1 MRPCRGGGGVH
12 VVHLNFK
19 TSRVGVYRCLL
30 LIVGFAIT
38 VTIWPRVVVSC
49 REFHFTHCHYFL
61 GQVAYQNL
69 PWQGLL
75 FHSGR
80 TGDFSPTLP
89 MPFSVNF
96 LPCASVFVVFFNS
109 CANKTHALGRLQWQK
124 NNIPHN
130 HMNLSFTRWI
140 TLTIA

>member
-1 MRPCRGGGGVH
+1 MLFETLPGGGGGNVA
-12 VVHLNFK
+12 HLNFK
-19 TSRVGVYRCLL
+19 ASRVGIYRCSL

-61 GQVAYQNL
+61 GHVAC
-69 PWQGLL
+69 
-75 FHSGR
+75 HSGR
-80 TGDFSPTLP
+80 TGDFSSTLP

-96 LPCASVFVVFFNS
+96 LPCTSVFLVLFNS
-109 CANKTHALGRLQWQK
+109 CANKTDALGRLQWQK

-130 HMNLSFTRWI
+130 HMNLSFMRWI
-140 TLTIA
+140 TLTIT